1 MNYSKSQMNPTDF
14 QSMNR
19 VLRIAVNELF
29 WTLSSRYDEEVLE
42 LVLDDIKNDKID
54 YSNYIIDNI
63 DQLAYKLMNDK
74 MIQVGHL

>member
-1 MNYSKSQMNPTDF
+1 MNYSKSQMHPKDF

-19 VLRIAVNELF
+19 ALRSAVRELF

-42 LVLDDIKNDKID
+42 LVLDDIKNDTID
-54 YSNYIIDNI
+54 YSNYIIDNL
-63 DQLAYKLMNDK
+63 DQLAYKLMHNK